1 MDEPTSVGLRR
12 FADRQ
17 ARWRGRRPGSVCA
30 SLAVLALAG
39 STVAGSAPAGAA
51 PTGADDEV
59 MVALTHATQSAMD
72 STTYEHLAYN
82 PVTDR
87 VLYMLNGDGLS
98 VRDPASLA
106 DTATVAARYSGNT
119 WPGQLLVDPRNGWV
133 YQSTRRSA
141 GRLNLLVP
149 GSDGSMT
156 VQPLGADGH
165 NLPLPASSLW
175 RMAIEPTTGA
185 LHVATS
191 SGGGVARVEP
201 TGGDPT
207 SAGSFRVTEQ
217 QGAPGVEDLVFV
229 AEGTAVAALTS
240 PLAGSSFAVLR
251 FSATTVTATAIN
263 WAPTHATR
271 RVAAAGDGTVYL
283 VAGTEVQRLRIDGA
297 TATPVDAR
305 VSLPNAA
312 FGVVA
317 DPATGALFV
326 GSAPRNTMRI
336 DKVRGGVL
344 VGTVSRPRIGA
355 GQTKLA
361 LDGRGGAV
369 AVNDGELIRVGHGVA
384 VPPPQPHQPDL
395 PIVMDV
401 GHLDVA
407 PILLPSGLDI
417 YVKDG
422 TQPGLPRW
430 HPLEHTVFHVKPLDT
445 ARTTVPEASP
455 LIPHLG
461 PAGTPIW
468 QLPPDSA
475 PDLLWPGFSTEQSR
489 TDLPSPTQLRLTGF
503 TGPGAFALSTTNDD
517 VVMSSGDPALSY
529 TLTAGSHAHAGWSF
543 TKEGVYRLTVTASST
558 TAWGEQVQASR
569 TVAFAVGNVDPRTV
583 TPGTGEPAAS
593 QAITVPVTSD
603 GGALILSVDPGDRDV
618 TLTDAV
624 LTPSGDRLA
633 SDGSVR
639 PVTVTD
645 TRVARPGWNV
655 SGQVT
660 DFATSAGDRFGGHH
674 LGWTPTV
681 LTSAPGQDVT
691 PGTTVTPGLPDGTGL
706 ATGATLAAA
715 APGAGLGTARLGG
728 ALRLELPT
736 ETPPGTY
743 RAALTLT
750 AI

>member
-1 MDEPTSVGLRR
+1 V
-12 FADRQ
+12 
-17 ARWRGRRPGSVCA
+17 
-30 SLAVLALAG
+30 AG
-39 STVAGSAPAGAA
+39 ATVASGTAAGAA
-51 PTGADDEV
+51 PTDADGAA
-59 MVALTHATQSAMD
+59 MVALAHTTQPGMSN
-72 STTYEHLAYN
+72 STYEHLVYN

-87 VLYMLNGDGLS
+87 VLYMLNSTGLS
-98 VRDPASLA
+98 VRDPSSLA
-106 DTATVAARYSGNT
+106 ETTTVAARYSGNT

-175 RMAIEPTTGA
+175 RMAIEPATGA
-185 LHVATS
+185 LYVATS
-191 SGGGVARVEP
+191 SGGDVTRIER
-201 TGGDPT
+201 TGDDPT
-207 SAGSFRVTEQ
+207 AAASFIVTQ
-217 QGAPGVEDLVFV
+217 GTGAPGIEDFVFV

-251 FSATTVTATAIN
+251 FSAAAVTATPID

-283 VAGTEVQRLRIDGA
+283 VAGTEVQRFRIDGS
-297 TATPVDAR
+297 TATPVDTR
-305 VSLPNAA
+305 VSLPYTA

-317 DPATGALFV
+317 DPTSGALFV

-336 DKVRGGVL
+336 DKVHAGVL
-344 VGTVSRPRIGA
+344 VGTVSRSRVGA

-369 AVNDGELIRVGHGVA
+369 AVNDGELIRVGPGVA
-384 VPPPQPHQPDL
+384 VPPPQPQQPDL

-468 QLPPDSA
+468 QLPPDSV

-489 TDLPSPTQLRLTGF
+489 NDLPARTELRLTGF
-503 TGPGAFALSTTNDD
+503 TGPGAFALNTTNED
-517 VVMSSGDPALSY
+517 VVMSSSDPALSY

-543 TKEGVYRLTVTASST
+543 TKEGVYRLTITASST

-569 TVAFAVGNVDPRTV
+569 TLAFAVGNVDPRTV
-583 TPGTGEPAAS
+583 TPGAGDPHAS
-593 QAITVPVTSD
+593 QQITVPVTTD
-603 GGALILSVDPGDRDV
+603 AGALILSVDADDRDV
-618 TLTDAV
+618 MLTDAF
-624 LTPSGDRLA
+624 LAPSGDRLA
-633 SDGSVR
+633 SDGSLR
-639 PVTVTD
+639 PITVTD
-645 TRVARPGWNV
+645 TRPTRPGWNV

-660 DFATSAGDRFGGHH
+660 DFATSTGDRFSGHC

-681 LTSAPGQDVT
+681 LTSAPQQNVV
-691 PGTTVTPGLPDGTGL
+691 PGATVAPGFPDGPGL
-706 ATGATLAAA
+706 AAGATLATA
-715 APGAGLGTARLGG
+715 APGTGLGTARLGG
-728 ALRLELPT
+728 ELRLELPT
-736 ETPPGTY
+736 QTPPGTY
-743 RAALTLT
+743 RAVLTLT